1 MLNGKEIKGIIFDY
15 GGTLDTRGDHWSE
28 VLWRCY
34 QAEKVPITRLAFR
47 EAYVFGERALAHSPF
62 ISPSDDFS
70 DLLFIKVHLQLTYL
84 YLHHHVRSED
94 VLQYDRKI
102 AERAFQTTR
111 KVILE
116 SKEVLNKLSKM
127 YKLVLVSNFYGNI
140 GSVLK
145 NFHLLCYFDKIIE
158 SAVVG
163 VKKPDPAIF
172 QLGVEA
178 LDLPADRVLVVGD
191 SITKDILPAK
201 SLGCTTAWIKGVE
214 WKESSKEE
222 LLAPDI
228 TISRLTDLFRFL
240 TNIENKQ

>member
-1 MLNGKEIKGIIFDY
+1 MVNGTEIKGIIFDY
-15 GGTLDTRGDHWSE
+15 GGTLDTGGDHWSE

-34 QAEKVPITRLAFR
+34 QAEKVAVTRLAFR

-84 YLHHHVRSED
+84 YLHHYISSED
-94 VLQYDRKI
+94 VVLYDRKI
-102 AERAFQTTR
+102 AERAFQETK

-140 GSVLK
+140 CSVLK

-172 QLGVEA
+172 QLGVDA
-178 LDLPADRVLVVGD
+178 LALSTEHVLVVGD

-201 SLGCTTAWIKGVE
+201 SLGCTTAWIKGVG
-214 WKESSKEE
+214 WNESSKEE

-228 TISRLTDLFRFL
+228 TIDQLSNLFSFL
-240 TNIENKQ
+240 DR